1 MSNLEN
7 KFTLSIYYNDTG
19 SSTTENTYWRYQT
32 KNGSYI
38 FGKFGYQGR
47 VTSSKL
53 DNISNFREDFTI
65 TYGTVTEQTK
75 IYCQYLTNISKE
87 DCHPLQFES
96 IEKYTDGCLVDIDG
110 YRVSLKPIEHS
121 INKVANTLDSSSGRL
136 KINILSENIKN
147 KYFHSQDWKDNSK
160 FKSYGQRGNPLTF
173 AIEAMYGIQKK
184 AFKDSKANRTED
196 LFIKVLD
203 SKEIDKKA
211 TSKGS
216 IKGKQQETN
225 IQTSIKNYDDFASA
239 NIIIGDMN
247 VKKDI
252 FKLKSG
258 TEGYQ
263 GIDIL
268 LQFDDEKIWIALQIK
283 TGERET
289 YEKVLPFVNTFE
301 ELRRIGSEKGCK
313 CFALLVHTEGL
324 KSKDISQKLSTQIG
338 FTIISKD
345 GRESPINFEK
355 KVNDTINFIR
365 KYYSINLI

>member
-1 MSNLEN
+1 MKTFEIFRDPTFNNRENLVTNETHFKYFLEGIQSQFEELIVSGKVNIIGYFLAKDNNYNKYILPHDFFRESLDKDKNYTNSPETIISCYGMSNLEN

-53 DNISNFREDFTI
+53 DNIPNFREDFTI

-184 AFKDSKANRTED
+184 AFKDSKTNRTED

-211 TSKGS
+211 TNKGS

-247 VKKDI
+247 IKKDMVEPVI
-252 FKLKSG
+252 
-258 TEGYQ
+258 
-263 GIDIL
+263 
-268 LQFDDEKIWIALQIK
+268 
-283 TGERET
+283 
-289 YEKVLPFVNTFE
+289 
-301 ELRRIGSEKGCK
+301 
-313 CFALLVHTEGL
+313 
-324 KSKDISQKLSTQIG
+324 
-338 FTIISKD
+338 
-345 GRESPINFEK
+345 
-355 KVNDTINFIR
+355 
-365 KYYSINLI
+365 